1 MFINSSSAV
10 ISKAR
15 SKFGR
20 RLTDKDYKALMKS
33 SNVAGVVSYLK
44 SHTHYA
50 DVLSKINEAEV
61 HRGNLETIIKQK
73 LFYDFD
79 SLCRYEMSEGSP
91 FSEFIV
97 RRYEIEQLVHFLLL
111 LSCNKVEEYI
121 FALPAYFDKHTELDL
136 YRLSRCRDFDSF
148 LDVLGKSE
156 YKKILKNFPPDTCG
170 VINIADAEDAMNVYS
185 YKELYSAISK
195 RKSKKEKENLKAL
208 CDNVNDFCNISRVL
222 RLKKYYSMNPKQVM
236 SHMLP
241 YGSIKP
247 SKLRQMCEAP
257 TYEDLLPIIATT
269 RVGKRIKFTDI
280 EKEEQVSF
288 MNRYDMC
295 KKNLYYSQDPA
306 VVLLSYMYVCEAEL
320 KNIITVIE
328 GVRYSSDKDVIESLL
343 IK

>member
-15 SKFGR
+15 SKYGR
-20 RLTDKDYKALMKS
+20 RLKDKDYKALLKS

-44 SHTHYA
+44 NHTHYA
-50 DVLSKINEAEV
+50 DVLSKVNETEV

-73 LFYDFD
+73 NFYDFD

-91 FSEFIV
+91 FSEFII

-136 YRLSRCRDFDSF
+136 YRLSRCRNFESF

-156 YKKILKNFPPDTCG
+156 YRKILKNFPPDNRG
-170 VINIADAEDAMNVYS
+170 VINIASAEDAMNMFA
-185 YKELYSAISK
+185 YKELYLAISK
-195 RKSKKEKENLKAL
+195 RKSKREKENLKSL

-222 RLKKYYSMNPKQVM
+222 RLKKYYKMTPQQVM

-241 YGSIKP
+241 YGSIKS
-247 SKLRQMCEAP
+247 SKLKEMCNAP
-257 TYEDLLPIIATT
+257 TYEDVLSIVTTT

-280 EKEEQVSF
+280 EKEEQISF
-288 MNRYDMC
+288 MNRFDMC
-295 KKNLYYSQDPA
+295 RKNLYYSQDPS

-328 GVRYSSDKDVIESLL
+328 GVRYQSDRDVIESLL